1 MRLKLKSRR
10 RSTPAKFSFAVVY
23 NYYKLMLLM
32 PRFRRCPFSP
42 SSALAAWVVLWLPML
57 VKADPTA
64 EQQFMLELLNRMRT
78 NPATELDKM
87 VNMDAPGVWGA
98 PKSDHP
104 TVAFALEF
112 YGVSASALF
121 SQWSTLSSAPPL
133 AWNDTLAAAA
143 NSYSNLMVTLDQQ
156 LHGLDG
162 QSTGQRLVN
171 AGYSSNWGDVAQT
184 LFATAADGFH
194 AHAALAIDWGPDGGS
209 GTGIQPGAT
218 HREALMAPLFKEIGI
233 GFQTITIPIGNS
245 DVTGPLVITEH
256 LGNARRF
263 NGVTLVSDAILTGS
277 IFDDSVL
284 NDAFYTP
291 GEGISGALVF
301 VYDNNTGILVA
312 SGQTNS
318 AGGFNI
324 TLTGLTDGTEY
335 RVEAPGTGQQPQT
348 FMLNAWQENYGT
360 VGSPDWTTFY
370 DNVYASFIA
379 VPEPGG
385 ALLLM
390 LALAARRRHRMPL

>member
-1 MRLKLKSRR
+1 M
-10 RSTPAKFSFAVVY
+10 
-23 NYYKLMLLM
+23 
-32 PRFRRCPFSP
+32 
-42 SSALAAWVVLWLPML
+42 AAWAALFLPMFL
-57 VKADPTA
+57 RADPTA
-64 EQQFMLELLNRMRT
+64 EQQFMLELLNRMRMS
-78 NPATELDKM
+78 PAAELEKM
-87 VNMDAPGVWGA
+87 VNMNAPGAWGS

-104 TVAFALEF
+104 TVAFALE
-112 YGVSASALF
+112 YWGVSASALF

-143 NSYSNLMVTLDQQ
+143 SSYSNLMVSQDLQ
-156 LHGLDG
+156 LHSLDG
-162 QSTGQRLVN
+162 QSTSQRLVN
-171 AGYSSNWGDVAQT
+171 AGYSPSWGDVAQT
-184 LFATAADGFH
+184 LFATAADGTH

-218 HREALMAPLFKEIGI
+218 HRAALMDPLFKEIGI
-233 GFQTITIPIGNS
+233 GFQTITIPISNTN
-245 DVTGPLVITEH
+245 VTGPLVITEH

-263 NGVTLVSDAILTGS
+263 NGVTLVADAILTGS

-284 NDAFYTP
+284 NDTFYTP
-291 GEGISGALVF
+291 GEGISGALIF
-301 VYDNNTGILVA
+301 VYDNSTGNLVA

-324 TLTGLTDGTEY
+324 ALTGLTDGTEF
-335 RVEAPGTGQQPQT
+335 RVEAPGTGQSPQT

-360 VGSPDWTTFY
+360 ASSPDWTTFY

-379 VPEPGG
+379 VPEPGS

-390 LALAARRRHRMPL
+390 LALAARRRRPLPL

>member
-1 MRLKLKSRR
+1 
-10 RSTPAKFSFAVVY
+10 
-23 NYYKLMLLM
+23 MLSL
-32 PRFRRCPFSP
+32 FCNHP
-42 SSALAAWVVLWLPML
+42 SLTRAALVAWVVLWLPMVL
-57 VKADPTA
+57 KADPTA
-64 EQQFMLELLNRMRT
+64 EQQFMLELLNRMRM
-78 NPATELDKM
+78 NPAAELDQM
-87 VNMDAPGVWGA
+87 VNMDAPGVWNS

-104 TVAFALEF
+104 AVAFALEY

-121 SQWSTLSSAPPL
+121 SQWSTLASAPPL
-133 AWNDTLAAAA
+133 AWNDTLAAAS
-143 NSYSNLMVTLDQQ
+143 NSYSNLMVTQDLQ

-162 QSTGQRLVN
+162 LSTGQRLVN
-171 AGYSSNWGDVAQT
+171 AGYSANWGDVAQT
-184 LFATAADGFH
+184 LFATAADGTH

-218 HREALMAPLFKEIGI
+218 HRDALMDPLFKEIGI
-233 GFQTITIPIGNS
+233 GFQTVSIPIGNS
-245 DVTGPLVITEH
+245 EVTGPLVITEH
-256 LGNARRF
+256 LGNARRS
-263 NGVTLVSDAILTGS
+263 NGVTLVADAILTGS

-284 NDAFYTP
+284 SDAFYTP

-301 VYDNNTGILVA
+301 VYDNSTGDLVA

-324 TLTGLTDGTEY
+324 ALTGLTDGAEY
-335 RVEAPGTGQQPQT
+335 RVEAPGTGQPPQT

-360 VGSPDWTTFY
+360 VSAPDWTTFY

-379 VPEPGG
+379 VPEPGS

-390 LALAARRRHRMPL
+390 LALAARRRRRTSP